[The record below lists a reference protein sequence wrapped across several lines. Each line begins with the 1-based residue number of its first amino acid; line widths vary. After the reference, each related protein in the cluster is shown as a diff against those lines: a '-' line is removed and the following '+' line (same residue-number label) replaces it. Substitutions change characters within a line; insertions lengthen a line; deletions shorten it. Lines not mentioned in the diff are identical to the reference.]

1 MLLHQKQHLAL
12 GPFLLHV
19 LLLTSKAS
27 ASAIKRQASSSSNDD
42 EPTPTSWTPIASM
55 ALPWPYQSPS
65 LAVADNNNNNNNN
78 NKTAVLG
85 LLYSNPCGGATEFAS
100 TTTVNLPVDCAG
112 ATALSVTYRF
122 GRCPLG
128 RTDGP
133 PATVDSVSATPRTSF
148 GYTCLPTPAPPSS
161 SGGNSG
167 VVNVADITNSL
178 PLPTLTAGQNP
189 ALTPAALEAVHHA
202 GGECRVNLRLE
213 PTDDA
218 LSDRTGWTAAECSSR
233 ARDPVTYL
241 TTVTKTIEVGCDRC
255 KYIRGGVVTAS
266 CPRGT
271 TTTSS
276 TRTAGSTTVW
286 AYDCV

>member
-1 MLLHQKQHLAL
+1 MLHKPQHLAL

-27 ASAIKRQASSSSNDD
+27 ASASAIKRQASSSSD
-42 EPTPTSWTPIASM
+42 EPTPTSWTPIVSM

-65 LAVADNNNNNNNN
+65 LAVDNNNNNNN

-148 GYTCLPTPAPPSS
+148 GYTCLPTPAPSNNSPSA
-161 SGGNSG
+161 
-167 VVNVADITNSL
+167 VNVADITKSL
-178 PLPTLTAGQNP
+178 PLPTLAASGSQNP

-218 LSDRTGWTAAECSSR
+218 FSDRTGWTAAECSRR
-233 ARDPVTYL
+233 AKDPVTYL
-241 TTVTKTIEVGCDRC
+241 TSVTKTVEVGCDGC
-255 KYIRGGVVTAS
+255 KYIRGGVVTAG

-276 TRTAGSTTVW
+276 TRTAGITTVW